1 MRAGHH
7 RLKRNPMDDPKPEP
21 KKKCAPELPGGTGSV
36 KAKSEWHLPGVP
48 GHVMAWTKSEARA
61 MFKQKLGVERLPV
74 GSKLL
79 KIK

>member
-1 MRAGHH
+1 
-7 RLKRNPMDDPKPEP
+7 MDDPKPEP

-61 MFKQKLGVERLPV
+61 MFKQKLGMDRLPV